1 MLGLDAKLVSKL
13 TSHVKQCLPVL
24 MCFGHTERED
34 ENPHHQ
40 GNFHS
45 RLLMADVGVEPSIH
59 DLEVVEAWN

>member
-1 MLGLDAKLVSKL
+1 
-13 TSHVKQCLPVL
+13 
-24 MCFGHTERED
+24 MCFGYTERED